1 MLERAGPDAAKPD
14 NLEPQYGL
22 KEDGLYFLSPEQA
35 QAILEMRLNRLTGLE
50 QEKLLEEYREII
62 DNIADLM
69 EILMLPER
77 LMGLIKDELIQ
88 IRDEYGDERRS
99 EIVESQED
107 LTMEDLITPQEMV
120 VTLSNGGYA
129 KTQPL
134 SDYQAQRR
142 GGRGR
147 SASAVKEED
156 FIEKLLVTN
165 SHDTLLCFSDRGK
178 VYWLRTFQIPIASR
192 AARGRPV
199 VNILPL
205 GEGERITAMLPIE
218 GYGEDQFIL
227 MATANGTVKKTPLMD
242 FARPRSSGLIAIEL
256 EDDNTLIG
264 ASVTD
269 GASDVM
275 LFSSG
280 GRAIRFKEQD
290 VRAMGRSA
298 RGVRGIKLRASEA
311 VISLIIPN
319 AAGTLLLASEKGYG
333 KRTPV
338 EEFSVIGRGGQ
349 GVISMKLSERN
360 GSLVGV
366 AQVGSGFEVLL
377 ISDQGTMVRTRVDE
391 VSILGRNTQGVRLI
405 NLSEGESLVGLAS
418 FDEPELDELE
428 GDAEEGAEDGATV
441 ASDAAVISAA
451 SDSAAQSASDVLED
465 PESD

>member
-1 MLERAGPDAAKPD
+1 MNGRGPDAAKPD
-14 NLEPQYGL
+14 DLGPQYGL
-22 KEDGLYFLSPEQA
+22 KADGLYFLSPEQA

-77 LMGLIKDELIQ
+77 LMTLIKDELIQ

-107 LTMEDLITPQEMV
+107 LNMEDLITPQDMV

-192 AARGRPV
+192 AARGRPII
-199 VNILPL
+199 NILPL
-205 GEGERITAMLPIE
+205 TEGERITAILPIE
-218 GYGEDQFIL
+218 GYNEDQFIL

-280 GRAIRFKEQD
+280 GRAIRLKNKMCGLWVE
-290 VRAMGRSA
+290 VPEASAGLNCERAN
-298 RGVRGIKLRASEA
+298 K
-311 VISLIIPN
+311 
-319 AAGTLLLASEKGYG
+319 
-333 KRTPV
+333 
-338 EEFSVIGRGGQ
+338 
-349 GVISMKLSERN
+349 
-360 GSLVGV
+360 
-366 AQVGSGFEVLL
+366 
-377 ISDQGTMVRTRVDE
+377 
-391 VSILGRNTQGVRLI
+391 
-405 NLSEGESLVGLAS
+405 
-418 FDEPELDELE
+418 
-428 GDAEEGAEDGATV
+428 
-441 ASDAAVISAA
+441 
-451 SDSAAQSASDVLED
+451 
-465 PESD
+465 